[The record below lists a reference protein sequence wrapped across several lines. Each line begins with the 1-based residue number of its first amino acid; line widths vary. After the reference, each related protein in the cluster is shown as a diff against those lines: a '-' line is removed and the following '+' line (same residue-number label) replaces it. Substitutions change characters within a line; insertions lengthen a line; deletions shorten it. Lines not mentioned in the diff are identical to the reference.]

1 MVVVESGGAVV
12 EVVDVEVEVKVDDVL
27 VVDASIVGA
36 SVDGALVAG
45 PAVDDEQPSANRPAP
60 PIAPPM
66 KLRLDTAMPAK
77 VRAGC
82 ERAVKDKRPSQSSLA
97 PNRSV
102 ERRANVGQ
110 GEQLPSSASNS
121 CRGLVRGRRFARRRE
136 PQRGCKDPAA
146 PKKSSAGA

>member
-1 MVVVESGGAVV
+1 
-12 EVVDVEVEVKVDDVL
+12 VL

-77 VRAGC
+77 VRAEC

-102 ERRANVGQ
+102 ERRAEVGQ
-110 GEQLPSSASNS
+110 GEQLRLLGFELMPGSGAWATLRQASRASAWLQ
-121 CRGLVRGRRFARRRE
+121 RPRRTEEVIGRRMIK
-136 PQRGCKDPAA
+136 PP
-146 PKKSSAGA
+146 